1 MFYALPVFKDIMSEE
16 YYEHLMSLIIA
27 INLLLQEKI
36 SPKNLAQATFLL
48 EYFVN
53 RRRKGEG
60 RLGANEGRWRVRRE
74 QTVKP
79 PSARRLLPVI
89 TLRTWSYARLRILRF

>member
-1 MFYALPVFKDIMSEE
+1 MSEE
-16 YYEHLMSLIIA
+16 YYEHLMSLVIA
-27 INLLLQEKI
+27 INLLLQERI

-60 RLGANEGRWRVRRE
+60 RLGANEGR
-74 QTVKP
+74 
-79 PSARRLLPVI
+79 
-89 TLRTWSYARLRILRF
+89 